1 MLTCHIWKLF
11 STCAASTF
19 LCSLSLLPRRPD
31 GEARVMM
38 WKRRL
43 RFQHNS
49 SGLMNAFWT
58 HSCFHIMA
66 SLSPIGGNKEGS
78 IPDFTTTD
86 IFVTAC
92 ASAAPLFLPGPLSSL
107 SNCCL
112 GPAAL
117 QSAWKNTLTAGKKFI
132 HPVQTKPRKRKEIVS
147 SNCFVTFPP
156 SHSSHSHD
164 LSQSCCLFWSK
175 KSSYLFANFTRD
187 WVYCDSNCW

>member
-1 MLTCHIWKLF
+1 MRCRMKLRIRATRD
-11 STCAASTF
+11 STPYK
-19 LCSLSLLPRRPD
+19 LLD
-31 GEARVMM
+31 
-38 WKRRL
+38 K
-43 RFQHNS
+43 
-49 SGLMNAFWT
+49 GLGVFIHPGAYIPPVLILPSKPT
-58 HSCFHIMA
+58 SI
-66 SLSPIGGNKEGS
+66 L

-187 WVYCDSNCW
+187 